1 MTPRDKELVEKA
13 RYLRHVMA
21 IGKSGVTEGSVNLL
35 RRELEQ
41 KRLVKVK
48 LLSNYLR
55 ASGRSR
61 HDVAEELARLSGGRL
76 VQVVGNVVVLHKAGK

>member
-1 MTPRDKELVEKA
+1 MATDKELADKA
-13 RYLRHVMA
+13 RHLRHVMA
-21 IGKSGVTEGSVNLL
+21 IGKGGVTEGGITLL

-48 LLSNYLR
+48 LLANYLR

-61 HDVAEELARLSGGRL
+61 HDVAEELARLSGARL
-76 VQVVGNVVVLHKAGK
+76 IQLVGNVVVLHKAGK